1 LLYANG
7 KCVVTGEFLTSEM
20 VHGHHIAPRVLGGT
34 DDYQN
39 IVIVHEWIHKL
50 IHAKTSKLLKNIL
63 TYFS

>member
-1 LLYANG
+1 
-7 KCVVTGEFLTSEM
+7 M